1 MKNITVVGGGACGCA
16 VFIELVIQIL
26 AEELQEKVSLTLIEK
41 DKKIGYGLAFGTQQ
55 KSHLLNTQADLM
67 GIFGEE
73 PEHFANWLK
82 EKRKN
87 FEAYRTSSEAEE
99 TYTSRLLYGD
109 YVAEQLSIFK
119 EKAIQG
125 GIQVNFLEGEVV
137 NVEKN
142 KTEARVFLVAE

>member
-1 MKNITVVGGGACGCA
+1 MKNITIVGGGACGSA

-26 AEELQEKVSLTLIEK
+26 AEELQEKVRLTLIEK

-73 PEHFANWLK
+73 PEHFVTWLK

-87 FEAYRTSSEAEE
+87 FETYRTSSEAEE

-109 YVAEQLSIFK
+109 YVAEQFSVFK
-119 EKAIQG
+119 EKQYKA
-125 GIQVNFLEGEVV
+125 
-137 NVEKN
+137 
-142 KTEARVFLVAE
+142 VFK